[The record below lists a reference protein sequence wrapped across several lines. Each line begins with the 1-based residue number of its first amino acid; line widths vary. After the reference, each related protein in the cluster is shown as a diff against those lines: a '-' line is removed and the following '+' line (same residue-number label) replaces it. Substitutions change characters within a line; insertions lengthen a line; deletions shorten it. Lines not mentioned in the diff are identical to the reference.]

1 MRLRS
6 QCDLLV
12 EIFKLIAEVGA
23 PIAGALVM
31 LYFLFIIMQQKV
43 NDTINKVKLLETCAK
58 SLTTR
63 VKTINNDVIKLD
75 TAVSAALG
83 LKPDLDRIARAENF
97 VEDGTIDVRRD

>member
-1 MRLRS
+1 MG
-6 QCDLLV
+6 
-12 EIFKLIAEVGA
+12 EIFGLIAEVGA

-31 LYFLFIIMQQKV
+31 LWFLFIIMKQKIE
-43 NDTINKVKLLETCAK
+43 DTVNKVRLLESFAK

-97 VEDGTIDVRRD
+97 VEGGTIDVRRD

>member
-1 MRLRS
+1 M
-6 QCDLLV
+6 D
-12 EIFKLIAEVGA
+12 IFRLIAEVGA

-31 LYFLFIIMQQKV
+31 LWFLFIIMKQKIT
-43 NDTINKVKLLETCAK
+43 DTVNKVKMLETFAK
-58 SLTTR
+58 SLATR

-97 VEDGTIDVRRD
+97 VEDGSIDVRRE

>member
-1 MRLRS
+1 MEVF
-6 QCDLLV
+6 Q
-12 EIFKLIAEVGA
+12 LIAEVGA

-31 LYFLFIIMQQKV
+31 LWFLFIIMKQKIE
-43 NDTINKVKLLETCAK
+43 DTVNKVKLLESSAK

-63 VKTINNDVIKLD
+63 VKTMNNDVIKLD
-75 TAVSAALG
+75 KAVNAALG

>member
-1 MRLRS
+1 MEVF
-6 QCDLLV
+6 Q
-12 EIFKLIAEVGA
+12 LIAEVGA

-31 LYFLFIIMQQKV
+31 LYFLFIIMKQKIE
-43 NDTINKVKLLETCAK
+43 DTVAKVKLLETFAE

-63 VKTINNDVIKLD
+63 VKTINNDLIKLD
-75 TAVSAALG
+75 TAVSAALD

>member
-1 MRLRS
+1 
-6 QCDLLV
+6 V
-12 EIFKLIAEVGA
+12 EVFQLIAEVGA

-31 LYFLFIIMQQKV
+31 LYFLFIIMKQKIE
-43 NDTINKVKLLETCAK
+43 DTVAKVKLLETFAQ

-63 VKTINNDVIKLD
+63 VKTINNDLIKLD